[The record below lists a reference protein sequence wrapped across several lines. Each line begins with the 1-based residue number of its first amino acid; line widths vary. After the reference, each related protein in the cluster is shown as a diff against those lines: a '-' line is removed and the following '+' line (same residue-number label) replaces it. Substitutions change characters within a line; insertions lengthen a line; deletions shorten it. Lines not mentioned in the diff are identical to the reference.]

1 MQDTAWFLLIS
12 DNVAVIMT
20 VVFWKTLNLG
30 SNLNLE
36 QLIYIHKELLIV
48 APSTQYHNLKTWLMR
63 PYPANL
69 SEEQTVYNFRQ
80 SRLKR
85 VIENFF
91 GVLASSW
98 RIFSFPINAS
108 VENIERY
115 VKSAILPTSDR
126 QYSMLPTK
134 VCQLR
139 RNGWKYYKRTLAR
152 ISK

>member
-12 DNVAVIMT
+12 GNMAVIMA

-30 SNLNLE
+30 SNLNPEL
-36 QLIYIHKELLIV
+36 LIYILKELLIV
-48 APSTQYHNLKTWLMR
+48 APSTLYHNLKTWLMR

-69 SEEQTVYNFRQ
+69 SEEQPVYNFRQ

-85 VIENFF
+85 VLENFF
-91 GVLASSW
+91 GVLASRW
-98 RIFSFPINAS
+98 RIFSFPINAF
-108 VENIERY
+108 VENNERY

-126 QYSMLPTK
+126 QCFMLSTT

-139 RNGWKYYKRTLAR
+139 RNGWKYYKRKLAR

>member
-48 APSTQYHNLKTWLMR
+48 APSTQCHNLKTWLMR

-91 GVLASSW
+91 GVLAWKHWKICEIS
-98 RIFSFPINAS
+98 NTT
-108 VENIERY
+108 Y
-115 VKSAILPTSDR
+115 VRQAILHVAHKGLSTAKKWMKIL
-126 QYSMLPTK
+126 QK
-134 VCQLR
+134 
-139 RNGWKYYKRTLAR
+139 N
-152 ISK
+152 ISEN